1 MLKNEE
7 LLRFFKTAYCFTDS
21 QRNTAYEN
29 WISEN
34 VKDKIV
40 IDLGAGSGILCYL
53 AVKYG
58 AKKVYALE
66 RRGRLIHRMKE
77 ILGDT
82 VEYIHA
88 DLLETELPECDIYL
102 HEWLTSEFWNEKRFL
117 RNFYEEG
124 DKELEVGHI
133 LDLVEYAKKNNFIDK
148 LYPNTVELSSIEGE
162 SITEY
167 EDIKLYSHGKYSR
180 QFIEEHYSD
189 LTLNSIY
196 KNRVDSKEVIWKG
209 HIKDLKYMQV
219 NNYLGWILSF
229 DNEYEVS
236 NHLPIS
242 HWGLRHGARLRM
254 RVI

>member
-117 RNFYEEG
+117 KNFYEEG

-167 EDIKLYSHGKYSR
+167 ADIKLYSHGKYSK
-180 QFIEEHYSD
+180 QFIEEHYSH

-209 HIKDLKYMQV
+209 HIKDLEYMQV

-242 HWGLRHGARLRM
+242 HWGLRHGSS
-254 RVI
+254 

>member
-1 MLKNEE
+1 MSRNEE

-117 RNFYEEG
+117 KNFYKEG

-148 LYPNTVELSSIEGE
+148 LYPNTVELSNIEGE

-167 EDIKLYSHGKYSR
+167 ADIKLYSHGKYSK
-180 QFIEEHYSD
+180 QFIEEHYSN

-209 HIKDLKYMQV
+209 HIKDLEYMQV

-242 HWGLRHGARLRM
+242 HWGLRHGSS
-254 RVI
+254 

>member
-1 MLKNEE
+1 MSRNEQ

-117 RNFYEEG
+117 KNFYKEG

-167 EDIKLYSHGKYSR
+167 ADIKLYSHGKYSK
-180 QFIEEHYSD
+180 QFIEEHYSN

-209 HIKDLKYMQV
+209 HIKDLEYMQV

-242 HWGLRHGARLRM
+242 HWGLRHGSS
-254 RVI
+254 

>member
-1 MLKNEE
+1 MIKNNEV
-7 LLRFFKTAYCFTDS
+7 LRFFKTAYCFTDS

-40 IDLGAGSGILCYL
+40 IDIGAGSGILCYL

-77 ILGDT
+77 ILGDS

-117 RNFYEEG
+117 KNFYQEG

-133 LDLVEYAKKNNFIDK
+133 LDLVEYAKKNNFVDK
-148 LYPNTVELSSIEGE
+148 LYPNMIELSDIQGKSY
-162 SITEY
+162 THF
-167 EDIKLYSHGKYSR
+167 EDINLYSHKKYSR
-180 QFIEEHYSD
+180 QFIQEHYSD
-189 LTLNSIY
+189 ITENSIY
-196 KNRVDSKEVIWKG
+196 KTTVDNKKVIWKG

-219 NNYLGWILSF
+219 NNYLGWVLSF
-229 DNEYEVS
+229 DDEYELS
-236 NHLPIS
+236 NHLPVS
-242 HWGLRHGARLRM
+242 HWGLRNGSS
-254 RVI
+254 

>member
-117 RNFYEEG
+117 KNFYQEG

-162 SITEY
+162 STTEY
-167 EDIKLYSHGKYSR
+167 ADIKLYSHGKYSK
-180 QFIEEHYSD
+180 QFIEEHYSN

-242 HWGLRHGARLRM
+242 HWGLRHGSS
-254 RVI
+254 

>member
-1 MLKNEE
+1 MTDRNE

-102 HEWLTSEFWNEKRFL
+102 HEWLTSELWNEKRFL
-117 RNFYEEG
+117 KNFYKEG

-133 LDLVEYAKKNNFIDK
+133 LDLVEYAKKNNFVDK
-148 LYPNTVELSSIEGE
+148 LYPNTVELSSIDGE
-162 SITEY
+162 SITEWA
-167 EDIKLYSHGKYSR
+167 DIELQSHGQYSKKFL
-180 QFIEEHYSD
+180 QDYYGD
-189 LTLNSIY
+189 LTKNSIY
-196 KNRVDSKEVIWKG
+196 KNKIYEKKVIWKG
-209 HIKDLKYMQV
+209 HIKDLEYMKHE
-219 NNYLGWILSF
+219 NYLGWILSF
-229 DNEYEVS
+229 DDKYEVS

-242 HWGLRHGARLRM
+242 HWGLRHGTT
-254 RVI
+254 

>member
-21 QRNTAYEN
+21 QSNTAYEI

-88 DLLETELPECDIYL
+88 DLLETELPKCDIYL

-242 HWGLRHGARLRM
+242 HWGLRHGAG
-254 RVI
+254 